1 MSFTGLAWMVV
12 LLLAN
17 GFFVA
22 AEFAFIAARRNVLE
36 QRDSNSA
43 RAAVALSRELSLSL
57 AAAQLGI
64 TIASLL
70 LGYVAEPAVASI
82 IETTVGAVVQ
92 IPEDVLHAI
101 ALVVALVIVVF
112 LHMVIGEMAPKNI
125 AIAAPERT
133 ALVMALPFRAFL
145 VVFRPFIWLFNGLAN
160 AILRLF
166 RVSPVDAL
174 EAAHSAED
182 LAVVIADGRQEG
194 VIDQFAH
201 RLLTGA
207 ILLGERV
214 AHDVMIPRL
223 DIDALPTSATYADVE
238 ELVLL
243 TGHSRIPI
251 HTGEI
256 DDVVGFVHMKD
267 LLDVDESRR
276 DHVVDPAGIRPIM
289 VVPESAQA
297 QDVLA
302 DMRRNRSHIA
312 LVIDEHGGTAGLVSL
327 EDIAEELVGDIRD
340 EHDPSETIL
349 ERTAS
354 GRVLLSGGIRPD
366 ELARHGIA
374 IPEGDYDTVGGFVM
388 SRLGRIPRVGDE
400 VEAGQATIKVTRMV
414 GRRVVETEIIGVP
427 AADPKPELDP
437 LDT

>member
-1 MSFTGLAWMVV
+1 M
-12 LLLAN
+12 
-17 GFFVA
+17 
-22 AEFAFIAARRNVLE
+22 
-36 QRDSNSA
+36 
-43 RAAVALSRELSLSL
+43 
-57 AAAQLGI
+57 
-64 TIASLL
+64 
-70 LGYVAEPAVASI
+70 
-82 IETTVGAVVQ
+82 
-92 IPEDVLHAI
+92 
-101 ALVVALVIVVF
+101 
-112 LHMVIGEMAPKNI
+112 
-125 AIAAPERT
+125 
-133 ALVMALPFRAFL
+133 
-145 VVFRPFIWLFNGLAN
+145 
-160 AILRLF
+160 
-166 RVSPVDAL
+166 
-174 EAAHSAED
+174 
-182 LAVVIADGRQEG
+182 IADGRQEG

-207 ILLGERV
+207 ILLGERD

-238 ELVLL
+238 ELVLR

-256 DDVVGFVHMKD
+256 DDVVGFVHVKD

-312 LVIDEHGGTAGLVSL
+312 LVIDEHGGTAGLISL

-340 EHDPSETIL
+340 EYDPSETIL

-366 ELARHGIA
+366 ELARHGID

-414 GRRVVETEIIGVP
+414 GRRVVETEITGVP
-427 AADPKPELDP
+427 AADPKPELDA